1 MDNNN
6 DYIKFDAEELPTAW
20 NLISLLLKISLGFA
34 SVAYFFKYILTKI

>member
-20 NLISLLLKISLGFA
+20 NLISLLLKISLGFTGF
-34 SVAYFFKYILTKI
+34 AYLFRYILSKI